1 MPTNGKSDEKAA
13 AAKKPAPIYTT
24 VGTQT
29 DKIDIRLSYKIV
41 RLFSEGLYASSNKA
55 IEELVANAF
64 DAGAQRV
71 AVFMPADF
79 HAQGG
84 TIAVLDDG
92 EGMDNAGLKRH
103 WLIGKSMK
111 RELDELPRGRQQ
123 IGKFGIGKLAT
134 YVLANR
140 LTHISKSHGK
150 FYATSMDYR
159 VVDERGDQEIEA
171 KAPVTIGLRELSA
184 EQAAEAL
191 KDWTETQAFKNTGI
205 KLFGTGAAKSW
216 TFAILSDL
224 KEKVLEIRPGRLE
237 WVLRTA
243 MPLRDDFEVYLR
255 GTRLESSKAEKG
267 RIKRWTI
274 GKEIV
279 DLPKPASD
287 EVETVEDKEQKPD
300 TELRYSLRHPK
311 VGLVRGYA
319 EIYRDPLGGGKSD
332 LVGRSNGFFVY
343 VLGRLINP
351 DDGHFGISA
360 NELRHGTFSRMRV
373 AVHMDGLDDFLQ
385 SDREHFQEGT
395 VLEDARNILRAIFN
409 WIRPKLESEDAGE
422 DAGAKLSRKLGA
434 SPTSLARRPIIDMA
448 RAALD
453 GKVKSRYIAL
463 PPATTQSERE
473 TFIAAM
479 ETRAET
485 PELFIS
491 GIDFVSDR
499 TADDGIAV
507 YDAATARLRINQIHP
522 FIGAF
527 FDQFVSDASG
537 LPLEVFAMSE
547 VLLESQLHQAGL
559 KQDQIDSVMTGRDQ
573 LLRYV
578 ASTSGRVTPL
588 SIANSLRDSRNDQDK
603 LEQWV
608 VEAFRALGFET
619 SRVGKSGNPDG
630 VAEAVLG
637 PDSNKQPRRY
647 KVSLEAKSKEKPGT
661 TVSAKTVGVATIA
674 RQRKKFNCEHAIVVG
689 QQFPTS
695 MKDKSALGQ
704 EIAEDRRLTKKD
716 GAPRTITLI
725 TIDDLANLVQQQPVK
740 ALTLP
745 RIRSMLEECSLPEE
759 CKVWI
764 DKLMAEKPVK
774 HDYAA
779 ILKTIAK
786 LEAGNRAE
794 PVQYGELRA
803 ELRHLTPKIDY
814 PDIGELREVCKRM
827 AGLAPD
833 DVFASES
840 TVELQQSVPNIIAKI
855 ATATKAHL
863 ADKS

>member
-1 MPTNGKSDEKAA
+1 MPTNPRSEGKETPSTKTN
-13 AAKKPAPIYTT
+13 PIYAT

-41 RLFSEGLYASSNKA
+41 SLFSEGLYASPNKA
-55 IEELVANAF
+55 IEELVSNSF

-79 HAQGG
+79 HTQGG

-92 EGMDNAGLKRH
+92 EGMDSSGLKQH
-103 WLIGKSMK
+103 WLIGKSLK
-111 RELDELPRGRQQ
+111 RELEKLPRGRPQ

-140 LTHISKSHGK
+140 LTHISRSHGK
-150 FYATSMDYR
+150 YFATSMDYR
-159 VVDERGDQEIEA
+159 VVDARGEQELEA
-171 KAPVTIGLRELSA
+171 KTPVTIGLRELTV

-191 KDWTETQAFKNTGI
+191 KDWTDSTAFKATGI
-205 KLFGTGAAKSW
+205 KLFGAGAAKSW

-224 KEKVLEIRPGRLE
+224 KDKVLDIRPGRLE

-255 GTRLESSKAEKG
+255 GTRLEPSRAEKG
-267 RIKRWTI
+267 RIKKWTI
-274 GKEIV
+274 GKEI
-279 DLPKPASD
+279 DELPKPASD
-287 EVETVEDKEQKPD
+287 EIEVVDDKGQKAD
-300 TELRYSLRHPK
+300 SDFRYMLQHPK
-311 VGLVRGYA
+311 VGRIRGYA

-332 LVGRSNGFFVY
+332 LIGRSNGFFVY

-373 AVHMDGLDDFLQ
+373 VVHMDGLDEFLQ
-385 SDREHFQEGT
+385 SDREHFREGN
-395 VLEDARNILRAIFN
+395 VLEDARNILRGIFN
-409 WIRPKLESEDAGE
+409 WIRPKLEQADSGE
-422 DAGAKLSRKLGA
+422 DAGAKLGRKLGA
-434 SPTSLARRPIIDMA
+434 SPASLSRRPIIDMA

-463 PPATTQSERE
+463 PPATTQSERD
-473 TFIAAM
+473 TFVAAM
-479 ETRAET
+479 ETRAEN
-485 PELFIS
+485 PELFVS

-499 TADDGIAV
+499 TADDGIAI
-507 YDAATARLRINQIHP
+507 YDAATGRLRVNQIHP
-522 FIGAF
+522 FVGAF
-527 FDQFVSDASG
+527 FDQFVGDSSG

-559 KQDQIDSVMTGRDQ
+559 RQDQIDAVMTGRDQ

-578 ASTSGRVTPL
+578 ASESGHVTPL

-608 VEAFRALGFET
+608 VEAFRVLGFEST
-619 SRVGKSGNPDG
+619 RIGKSGNPDG
-630 VAEAVLG
+630 IAEAVLG
-637 PDSNKQPRRY
+637 PDASKQPRRY

-661 TVSAKTVGVATIA
+661 TVSAKTVGISTIA
-674 RQRKKFNCEHAIVVG
+674 RQRKKYSCEHAIVVG

-695 MKDKSALGQ
+695 QKDKSSLGQ

-725 TIDDLANLVQQQPVK
+725 TIDDLADLVQQQPVK

-745 RIRSMLEECSLPEE
+745 RIRTMLEECSLPEE
-759 CKVWI
+759 CKAWI
-764 DKLMAEKPVK
+764 DKLKAEKPVK

-786 LEAGNRAE
+786 LEAGKRAE
-794 PVQYGELRA
+794 PVEYGELRA
-803 ELRHLTPKIDY
+803 ELRHLSHPIDY
-814 PDIGELREVCKRM
+814 ADIGELKEVCKRM

-833 DVFASES
+833 EVFAAEN
-840 TVELQQSVPNIIAKI
+840 TIELSQSVPNIVAKI
-855 ATATKAHL
+855 AAATKAHL
-863 ADKS
+863 SDKS